1 MAHRLVVLLL
11 LCIPSTAYTL
21 GLGDLQKRSQLNERL
36 YATVPIINAKGE
48 ELDALTVK
56 LADVERFRRAGLE
69 RPAFL
74 SQLRF
79 EVVETRDGPDYIK
92 ITSTEPIRE
101 PFINFLIEVNWSKG
115 RLFREY
121 AALLDPPAYK
131 GRSSLPPARPATA
144 RREPPRGAIVRDK
157 SSTAPPWRPEPRAAR
172 LAAGRTGAGAGGT
185 YGPTVSGD
193 TLWEIALSVRTDPS
207 LSVQQIMFALLHA
220 NPNAFFLDNNI
231 NALKR
236 GVVLQ
241 LPEPG
246 DNARRSQ
253 REAMQLVSKHSALW
267 EQYRQRVAASAQPQ
281 PAGEVSS
288 SGTAGASA
296 VAAGP
301 AEDEAQLKLLAA
313 AGGAS
318 PQSLA
323 PGNVDKGLSIAQ
335 ETVAS
340 QKQEIGELSSKLT
353 EADEIIKLLR
363 KQIEIKDADLAT
375 LQAKAA
381 AGAPA
386 VRETATPSD
395 RATPETAAPPVSAG
409 ASSETSVGGSGTT
422 PEVTEPS
429 ASATPDAAAP
439 SQPPSQALPAAP
451 GPPPD
456 AESSAL
462 PESSSPPAIPTV
474 TTEPESEVAAP
485 LPPPMPE
492 APAPPDGGG
501 LTDKLLGGNL
511 GLIGGVAALVVI
523 VVGAAMVL
531 KKRGTP
537 DDFGRPV
544 AEDFEPVGAR
554 PASPEDSGTFRMR
567 QSPAGA
573 ATQDGQSAASA
584 ASEVIAESNIEDP
597 LSDLDVY
604 LTYERFEEAER
615 LVNQAIAADPNQ
627 LDYKLKLLEVYH
639 ASGNKAAFATSAKG
653 LRDATGGRGTLWER
667 ATAMW
672 QALSPD
678 QPLLADEPAA
688 AYVDVEESEFMDIG
702 VAEQP
707 RGPGDTVAA
716 AITSTADPSV
726 RADFDLGISKWLDAA
741 PAGTGIDGSSGA
753 AASNTEII
761 DVTSPSAQDTEATE
775 FIDITAPEEGAE
787 SVEDTVR
794 VAKFTEDFADEMT
807 QPISPVVVDITS
819 PGETGPEATH
829 ELPGERTLSSW
840 LTEPPAK
847 IDAPKRSP
855 MDDTLANFDTR
866 TAAVDG
872 DGGIEFDLSDFPFE
886 NIEEIKPVISG
897 DANLTLDAEPSTP
910 PEKDADPLDLMD
922 LSAEFGLSP
931 EDTSDL
937 YKAINKAEAEQ
948 SGIEDEADTTADVD
962 VKLNLA
968 KAYIELGDA
977 EGARSILEEVVQH
990 GAEEQRQEATQL
1002 LQQLG

>member
-11 LCIPSTAYTL
+11 FCIPSTAYTL
-21 GLGDLQKRSQLNERL
+21 SLGDLQKRSQLNERF
-36 YATVPIINAKGE
+36 YATVPIMNAKAE
-48 ELDALTVK
+48 ELDGLTVK
-56 LADVERFRRAGLE
+56 LADVERFKRAGLE

-131 GRSSLPPARPATA
+131 GRISLPPTRPATA

-157 SSTAPPWRPEPRAAR
+157 STTPPWRPERRAA
-172 LAAGRTGAGAGGT
+172 AGGPGGS
-185 YGPTVSGD
+185 YGPTVRGD

-207 LSVQQIMFALLHA
+207 TSVQQIMFALLHA

-236 GVVLQ
+236 GAVLK

-246 DNARRSQ
+246 DSARMSQ
-253 REAMQLVSKHSALW
+253 REAMQLVSKHSVLW
-267 EQYRQRVAASAQPQ
+267 EQYRQRVAASARPQ
-281 PAGEVSS
+281 PTGEVSS
-288 SGTAGASA
+288 AGAAGAPA

-313 AGGAS
+313 AGGAAQ
-318 PQSLA
+318 PSLA
-323 PGNVDKGLSIAQ
+323 PGNVDKSLAIAQ

-340 QKQEIGELSSKLT
+340 QKQEIGELNSKLT

-363 KQIEIKDADLAT
+363 KQIEIKDADLAR

-381 AGAPA
+381 GAP
-386 VRETATPSD
+386 V
-395 RATPETAAPPVSAG
+395 TPETA
-409 ASSETSVGGSGTT
+409 
-422 PEVTEPS
+422 EPS
-429 ASATPDAAAP
+429 ASAIPEAAAP
-439 SQPPSQALPAAP
+439 SQLPSQESPPAALEP
-451 GPPPD
+451 GPAPG
-456 AESSAL
+456 AESSAPPEASL
-462 PESSSPPAIPTV
+462 PPSIPTE

-501 LTDKLLGGNL
+501 LTDNLPGGNL

-523 VVGAAMVL
+523 VVGAALAL

-537 DDFGRPV
+537 DDLSRPV
-544 AEDFEPVGAR
+544 AEDFEPVGR

-567 QSPAGA
+567 QSPA
-573 ATQDGQSAASA
+573 ATSESESAASA

-615 LVNQAIAADPNQ
+615 LVNQAIAADPDQ
-627 LDYKLKLLEVYH
+627 PDYKLRLLEVYH
-639 ASGNKAAFATSAKG
+639 ASGNKAAFATSAKE
-653 LRDATGGRGTLWER
+653 LRDATGGQGSLWER
-667 ATAMW
+667 ARAMW

-688 AYVDVEESEFMDIG
+688 ASVDVEESEFMDIG

-707 RGPGDTVAA
+707 RGRPGDTVAA
-716 AITSTADPSV
+716 AITTTAEPSV
-726 RADFDLGISKWLDAA
+726 KADFDLGITKWLDAA
-741 PAGTGIDGSSGA
+741 PAGTGIDGSAGA
-753 AASNTEII
+753 AASNAAII
-761 DVTSPSAQDTEATE
+761 DVTSRSAQDTEASE
-775 FIDITAPEEGAE
+775 FIDITAPEGGAK
-787 SVEDTVR
+787 SLGDTTVR
-794 VAKFTEDFADEMT
+794 VAKLAEDFSDEMT
-807 QPISPVVVDITS
+807 RPMSPVVVDITS
-819 PGETGPEATH
+819 PRETGPEAAH

-840 LTEPPAK
+840 LTEPPTK
-847 IDAPKRSP
+847 IDTPKRSP
-855 MDDTLANFDTR
+855 MDDALANFDPR
-866 TAAVDG
+866 IATADG
-872 DGGIEFDLSDFPFE
+872 DDGIEFDLSDFPFE
-886 NIEEIKPVISG
+886 KIEEVKPAIFG
-897 DANLTLDAEPSTP
+897 KANMTLDAKPSEP
-910 PEKDADPLDLMD
+910 PEKDADPLDIMD

-948 SGIEDEADTTADVD
+948 SGIEDEADTTGDVD

-977 EGARSILEEVVQH
+977 DGARSILEEVVQH

>member
-1 MAHRLVVLLL
+1 MAHRLVFLLL

-21 GLGDLQKRSQLNERL
+21 GLGDLQKRSQLNERF
-36 YATVPIINAKGE
+36 YATVPIINAKAE
-48 ELDALTVK
+48 ELDGLTVK
-56 LADVERFRRAGLE
+56 LADVERFKRAGLE

-131 GRSSLPPARPATA
+131 GRSSLAPARPATA

-157 SSTAPPWRPEPRAAR
+157 SAAPPWRPEQRAAR
-172 LAAGRTGAGAGGT
+172 LGAGRARLGAGGS

-193 TLWEIALSVRTDPS
+193 TLWEIAISVRTDPS
-207 LSVQQIMFALLHA
+207 ASVQQIMFALLHA
-220 NPNAFFLDNNI
+220 NPDAFFLDNNI

-236 GVVLQ
+236 GAVLN

-246 DNARRSQ
+246 DSARMSQ
-253 REAMQLVSKHSALW
+253 RKAMQLVSKHSALW
-267 EQYRQRVAASAQPQ
+267 EQYRQRVAASARPQ
-281 PAGEVSS
+281 PTGEVSS
-288 SGTAGASA
+288 AGAAGARA
-296 VAAGP
+296 VAASG

-313 AGGAS
+313 AGSAS
-318 PQSLA
+318 PQLPQSLA
-323 PGNVDKGLSIAQ
+323 PGNVDKGLAIAQ

-340 QKQEIGELSSKLT
+340 QKQEIEELNSKLT

-363 KQIEIKDADLAT
+363 KQIEIKDADLAA

-381 AGAPA
+381 GVPA
-386 VRETATPSD
+386 VTGTATPSG

-409 ASSETSVGGSGTT
+409 ASPETGGLGTT

-429 ASATPDAAAP
+429 ASATPGTAAP
-439 SQPPSQALPAAP
+439 SQPPSQETPLAAPDP

-456 AESSAL
+456 AESSAP
-462 PESSSPPAIPTV
+462 PESSLPPAV
-474 TTEPESEVAAP
+474 TTESESEAAAP
-485 LPPPMPE
+485 LPPPTPE

-501 LTDKLLGGNL
+501 LTDRLLGGNL
-511 GLIGGVAALVVI
+511 GLIGVAALVVVS
-523 VVGAAMVL
+523 VVGAAMAL

-537 DDFGRPV
+537 DDFARPV
-544 AEDFEPVGAR
+544 AEDFEPLGVRSAR
-554 PASPEDSGTFRMR
+554 QEDSGTIRMR
-567 QSPAGA
+567 QSPA
-573 ATQDGQSAASA
+573 ATSESESA

-615 LVNQAIAADPNQ
+615 LVNQAIAADPDQ
-627 LDYKLKLLEVYH
+627 PDYKLKLLEVYH
-639 ASGNKAAFATSAKG
+639 ASGNKAAFATSAKE
-653 LRDATGGRGTLWER
+653 LRDATGGQGTLWER

-688 AYVDVEESEFMDIG
+688 ASVDVEESEFMDIG
-702 VAEQP
+702 AAEQP
-707 RGPGDTVAA
+707 RGGPAGTVAA
-716 AITSTADPSV
+716 AITTTAEPRV
-726 RADFDLGISKWLDAA
+726 TATFDLGMTRWLDAA
-741 PAGTGIDGSSGA
+741 PAGTGVDGSAGA
-753 AASNTEII
+753 PASELI
-761 DVTSPSAQDTEATE
+761 DVTSPSAQDTEGT
-775 FIDITAPEEGAE
+775 DITAPEGGSE
-787 SVEDTVR
+787 SVDDTVR
-794 VAKFTEDFADEMT
+794 VGKLADDFSDEMT
-807 QPISPVVVDITS
+807 RPMSPVVVDITS

-855 MDDTLANFDTR
+855 VDDTLASFDTR
-866 TAAVDG
+866 TAAGDG

-886 NIEEIKPVISG
+886 KIDEIKPVI
-897 DANLTLDAEPSTP
+897 DAESSAP
-910 PEKDADPLDLMD
+910 PEKDADPLDIMD

>member
-1 MAHRLVVLLL
+1 MAHRFVVLLL
-11 LCIPSTAYTL
+11 LLYIPSTAYAL
-21 GLGDLQKRSQLNERL
+21 GLGDLRKRSQLNERF
-36 YATVPIINAKGE
+36 YATVPIINAKAE
-48 ELDALTVK
+48 ELQGLTVK

-79 EVVETRDGPDYIK
+79 EVVQTRDGPDYIK

-157 SSTAPPWRPEPRAAR
+157 SATPPWRPEQRAAR
-172 LAAGRTGAGAGGT
+172 LAAGRVGGS

-220 NPNAFFLDNNI
+220 NPDAFFLDNNI

-236 GVVLQ
+236 GAVLQ
-241 LPEPG
+241 LPERG
-246 DNARRSQ
+246 DIARMSQ

-281 PAGEVSS
+281 PAGAVSS
-288 SGTAGASA
+288 SGAAGAPA

-313 AGGAS
+313 AGGGS

-323 PGNVDKGLSIAQ
+323 PGTADKGLSIAQ

-340 QKQEIGELSSKLT
+340 QKQEIVELNSKLT

-363 KQIEIKDADLAT
+363 KQIEIKDADLAA

-381 AGAPA
+381 GASA
-386 VRETATPSD
+386 ITATPSD
-395 RATPETAAPPVSAG
+395 RATPETTTPPVSAG
-409 ASSETSVGGSGTT
+409 ASPETSVGGSGTT
-422 PEVTEPS
+422 PKVTEPS
-429 ASATPDAAAP
+429 AGATPDAIAP
-439 SQPPSQALPAAP
+439 SQPPSQETLLAAP
-451 GPPPD
+451 ESGPPPD
-456 AESSAL
+456 TESSAL
-462 PESSSPPAIPTV
+462 PESSSSPAIPTEP
-474 TTEPESEVAAP
+474 TEPESEVAAP
-485 LPPPMPE
+485 LPPSTPE

-501 LTDKLLGGNL
+501 LTDNLLGGTL

-523 VVGAAMVL
+523 VVGAAMAL

-537 DDFGRPV
+537 DDVRRPV
-544 AEDFEPVGAR
+544 AEDFEPLGAR
-554 PASPEDSGTFRMR
+554 PASPEDSGTFTMPHA
-567 QSPAGA
+567 PAGPF
-573 ATQDGQSAASA
+573 TPDGQSAAS
-584 ASEVIAESNIEDP
+584 EVVAESNIEDP

-604 LTYERFEEAER
+604 LTYERFGEAER

-627 LDYKLKLLEVYH
+627 PDYKLKLLEVYH
-639 ASGNKAAFATSAKG
+639 ASGNKTAFAKSAKE
-653 LRDATGGRGTLWER
+653 LRDATGGQGRLWER

-688 AYVDVEESEFMDIG
+688 ASVDVEEFMDIG

-707 RGPGDTVAA
+707 RGGPGDTAA
-716 AITSTADPSV
+716 VTITTTAEPSV
-726 RADFDLGISKWLDAA
+726 TADFDLGITKWLDAA
-741 PAGTGIDGSSGA
+741 PAGTSIDGSAGA
-753 AASNTEII
+753 EASNAEII

-775 FIDITAPEEGAE
+775 FIDITAAEGSAE
-787 SVEDTVR
+787 SAGDTTVR
-794 VAKFTEDFADEMT
+794 VAPVTDDFADEMT
-807 QPISPVVVDITS
+807 RPMSPVVVDITS

-840 LTEPPAK
+840 LKEPLAK

-855 MDDTLANFDTR
+855 MEDTLANFDTR
-866 TAAVDG
+866 IATVDR
-872 DGGIEFDLSDFPFE
+872 DDGIEFDLSDFPFE
-886 NIEEIKPVISG
+886 KIEEVKPVISG
-897 DANLTLDAEPSTP
+897 QTNLTLDAEPSAP
-910 PEKDADPLDLMD
+910 PEKDTDPLDIMD

-937 YKAINKAEAEQ
+937 YKTINKAEAEQ
-948 SGIEDEADTTADVD
+948 SGTEDEADMTADVD

-990 GAEEQRQEATQL
+990 GAEDQRQEATQL

>member
-21 GLGDLQKRSQLNERL
+21 GLGDLQKRSQLNERF

-48 ELDALTVK
+48 ELDTLTVK

-69 RPAFL
+69 RPASL

-79 EVVETRDGPDYIK
+79 EVVQTRDGPDYIK

-131 GRSSLPPARPATA
+131 GRSSLPPTRPATD
-144 RREPPRGAIVRDK
+144 REPPRGAIVRDK
-157 SSTAPPWRPEPRAAR
+157 STTPPWRPERRAA
-172 LAAGRTGAGAGGT
+172 GGAGGS

-220 NPNAFFLDNNI
+220 NPDAFFLDNNI

-241 LPEPG
+241 LPERG
-246 DNARRSQ
+246 DNARMSQ

-288 SGTAGASA
+288 SGAAGAPA

-301 AEDEAQLKLLAA
+301 AADEAQLKLLAA
-313 AGGAS
+313 TGGAS
-318 PQSLA
+318 PDSLA

-363 KQIEIKDADLAT
+363 KQIEIKDADLAA
-375 LQAKAA
+375 LQAKVAGAA
-381 AGAPA
+381 AET
-386 VRETATPSD
+386 ETATPSD
-395 RATPETAAPPVSAG
+395 RATPETVAPPVSAG
-409 ASSETSVGGSGTT
+409 ASPETSVGGSGTT

-429 ASATPDAAAP
+429 ASATPDATAP
-439 SQPPSQALPAAP
+439 SQPPTQK
-451 GPPPD
+451 
-456 AESSAL
+456 
-462 PESSSPPAIPTV
+462 T
-474 TTEPESEVAAP
+474 PESEVAAP
-485 LPPPMPE
+485 LPPPASE

-501 LTDKLLGGNL
+501 LTDNLLGGNL

-523 VVGAAMVL
+523 VVGVAMLL
-531 KKRGTP
+531 KKRGTS
-537 DDFGRPV
+537 DDSDRPV
-544 AEDFEPVGAR
+544 AEDFEPVGLL
-554 PASPEDSGTFRMR
+554 PASPEDSGGGTFRMR
-567 QSPAGA
+567 QSPAEN
-573 ATQDGQSAASA
+573 QSPASP

-615 LVNQAIAADPNQ
+615 LVNQAIATDPNQ

-639 ASGNKAAFATSAKG
+639 ASGNKAAFATSAKE
-653 LRDATGGRGTLWER
+653 LRDATGGQGSLWER

-688 AYVDVEESEFMDIG
+688 ASVDVEESEFVDIG

-707 RGPGDTVAA
+707 RSGPGDTVAD
-716 AITSTADPSV
+716 IGVTKQPRSGTG
-726 RADFDLGISKWLDAA
+726 FDLGITRWLDAA
-741 PAGTGIDGSSGA
+741 PAGTGIDGSAVA
-753 AASNTEII
+753 AASNSEII

-775 FIDITAPEEGAE
+775 FIDITAPEGGAE

-794 VAKFTEDFADEMT
+794 VAKLTEDVSDEMT
-807 QPISPVVVDITS
+807 RPISPVVVDITS

-840 LTEPPAK
+840 LTEPAAK

-872 DGGIEFDLSDFPFE
+872 DDGIEFDLSDFPFE
-886 NIEEIKPVISG
+886 KIEEIKPVISG
-897 DANLTLDAEPSTP
+897 KTNLTLDAEPSAP
-910 PEKDADPLDLMD
+910 PEKDADPLDIMD

-937 YKAINKAEAEQ
+937 YKAINKAETEHERH
-948 SGIEDEADTTADVD
+948 SG
-962 VKLNLA
+962 
-968 KAYIELGDA
+968 
-977 EGARSILEEVVQH
+977 
-990 GAEEQRQEATQL
+990 
-1002 LQQLG
+1002 

>member
-21 GLGDLQKRSQLNERL
+21 GLGDLQKRSQLNEPF
-36 YATVPIINAKGE
+36 YATVPIMDAKGE
-48 ELDALTVK
+48 ELDTLTVK

-131 GRSSLPPARPATA
+131 GRSSLPPARPAG
-144 RREPPRGAIVRDK
+144 REPPRGAIVRDK
-157 SSTAPPWRPEPRAAR
+157 STAPQWRQR
-172 LAAGRTGAGAGGT
+172 AAGRTGEGAGGS

-207 LSVQQIMFALLHA
+207 DSVQQIMFALLHA

-236 GVVLQ
+236 GAVLK

-246 DNARRSQ
+246 DSVRISQ

-281 PAGEVSS
+281 PAGDVSS
-288 SGTAGASA
+288 SGAAGAPA

-301 AEDEAQLKLLAA
+301 GEDEAQLKLLAA
-313 AGGAS
+313 TGGAS
-318 PQSLA
+318 PPSLA
-323 PGNVDKGLSIAQ
+323 PGNVDKSLAIAQ

-340 QKQEIGELSSKLT
+340 QKQEIGELNSKLT

-363 KQIEIKDADLAT
+363 KQIEIKDADLAA

-381 AGAPA
+381 GAP
-386 VRETATPSD
+386 VTPETATPSD
-395 RATPETAAPPVSAG
+395 RVAPAIPAPPASAG
-409 ASSETSVGGSGTT
+409 ASPETGGSGT
-422 PEVTEPS
+422 PPDVTEPS
-429 ASATPDAAAP
+429 ASATPDATAP
-439 SQPPSQALPAAP
+439 LQPPSQETPLAVPEP
-451 GPPPD
+451 GPASD

-462 PESSSPPAIPTV
+462 PESSSPPAIPKE

-485 LPPPMPE
+485 LPPPVPE

-501 LTDKLLGGNL
+501 LIDNLLGENL
-511 GLIGGVAALVVI
+511 GLIGGVALLVVI

-537 DDFGRPV
+537 EDFDRPV
-544 AEDFEPVGAR
+544 AEDSEPAGVR
-554 PASPEDSGTFRMR
+554 PASIDSGTFRMQ
-567 QSPAGA
+567 QSPAES
-573 ATQDGQSAASA
+573 QSA

-639 ASGNKAAFATSAKG
+639 ASGNKMAFATSAKE
-653 LRDATGGRGTLWER
+653 LRDATGGRGKLWER

-678 QPLLADEPAA
+678 QPLLSDEPAA
-688 AYVDVEESEFMDIG
+688 AYVDVEESEYIDIG
-702 VAEQP
+702 VAGKP
-707 RGPGDTVAA
+707 RGPGGTVAA
-716 AITSTADPSV
+716 ANTPTAEPSV
-726 RADFDLGISKWLDAA
+726 MADFDLGITKWLDTA
-741 PAGTGIDGSSGA
+741 PARTGTDGSAGA
-753 AASNTEII
+753 AASNTDII
-761 DVTSPSAQDTEATE
+761 DVTSPSVKDTEATE
-775 FIDITAPEEGAE
+775 FIDITAPEGGTE
-787 SVEDTVR
+787 SVDDTVR
-794 VAKFTEDFADEMT
+794 VAKLTEDFSDEIT
-807 QPISPVVVDITS
+807 RPISPVVVDIS
-819 PGETGPEATH
+819 SSGETGPEATH

-840 LTEPPAK
+840 LTEPPTK

-855 MDDTLANFDTR
+855 MDDALANFDPR
-866 TAAVDG
+866 IATADG
-872 DGGIEFDLSDFPFE
+872 DDGIEFDLSDFPFE
-886 NIEEIKPVISG
+886 KIEEVKP
-897 DANLTLDAEPSTP
+897 AMDAEPSAR
-910 PEKDADPLDLMD
+910 PEKDADPLDIMD

-931 EDTSDL
+931 EGTSDL

-948 SGIEDEADTTADVD
+948 SGIEDEADTTGDVD

>member
-11 LCIPSTAYTL
+11 LCLPSTAYTL
-21 GLGDLQKRSQLNERL
+21 GLGDLQKRSHLNERF
-36 YATVPIINAKGE
+36 YATVPIINAKAE
-48 ELDALTVK
+48 ELDGLTVK

-131 GRSSLPPARPATA
+131 GPSSLPPTKPATA
-144 RREPPRGAIVRDK
+144 RRETPRGAIVRDK
-157 SSTAPPWRPEPRAAR
+157 STTPPWRPEQRAAR
-172 LAAGRTGAGAGGT
+172 RAGLGAGGS

-220 NPNAFFLDNNI
+220 NPDAFFLDNNI

-236 GVVLQ
+236 GAVLQ
-241 LPEPG
+241 LPERG
-246 DNARRSQ
+246 DIARMSQ
-253 REAMQLVSKHSALW
+253 REAMALVSKHSALW

-288 SGTAGASA
+288 SGAAGTPA

-301 AEDEAQLKLLAA
+301 AKDEAQLKLLAA
-313 AGGAS
+313 AGGGAS
-318 PQSLA
+318 PQSLT
-323 PGNVDKGLSIAQ
+323 PGNVDKGIAQ

-340 QKQEIGELSSKLT
+340 QKQEIIELNSKLT

-363 KQIEIKDADLAT
+363 KQIEIKDADLAA
-375 LQAKAA
+375 LQAKA

-386 VRETATPSD
+386 VPATATPSD
-395 RATPETAAPPVSAG
+395 SATPETAAPPVSAG
-409 ASSETSVGGSGTT
+409 ASPETSVGGPGTT

-429 ASATPDAAAP
+429 ATPEP
-439 SQPPSQALPAAP
+439 GQPPE
-451 GPPPD
+451 

-462 PESSSPPAIPTV
+462 PESSLPPAIPMGPA
-474 TTEPESEVAAP
+474 EPESEVAAP
-485 LPPPMPE
+485 LPPPTPE
-492 APAPPDGGG
+492 APAPLDGGG
-501 LTDKLLGGNL
+501 LTDDFLGGNL

-523 VVGAAMVL
+523 VVGAAMAF

-554 PASPEDSGTFRMR
+554 PSSPEDSGTFRMR
-567 QSPAGA
+567 QSPADA
-573 ATQDGQSAASA
+573 FTQDGQSTASP

-615 LVNQAIAADPNQ
+615 LVNQAIAAEPNEP
-627 LDYKLKLLEVYH
+627 DYKLKLLEVYH
-639 ASGNKAAFATSAKG
+639 ASGNKAAFAKSAKE
-653 LRDATGGRGTLWER
+653 LRDATGGKGRLWER

-688 AYVDVEESEFMDIG
+688 ASVDVEESEFMDIG

-707 RGPGDTVAA
+707 RSGSGDTVAA
-716 AITSTADPSV
+716 AITPSAEPSV
-726 RADFDLGISKWLDAA
+726 QANFDLGITKWLDAA
-741 PAGTGIDGSSGA
+741 PGGTGIDGSAGA
-753 AASNTEII
+753 AATNAEII

-775 FIDITAPEEGAE
+775 FIDITAPEGGAA
-787 SVEDTVR
+787 SVADTVR
-794 VAKFTEDFADEMT
+794 VAKLTEDFSDEMT
-807 QPISPVVVDITS
+807 RPMSPVVVDITR

-829 ELPGERTLSSW
+829 ELAGERTLSSW
-840 LTEPPAK
+840 LKEPPAK

-855 MDDTLANFDTR
+855 MDDTLANFDARIAT
-866 TAAVDG
+866 VDG
-872 DGGIEFDLSDFPFE
+872 DDGIEFDLSDLPFE
-886 NIEEIKPVISG
+886 KIEEIKPVISG
-897 DANLTLDAEPSTP
+897 DANLTPDAARSTP
-910 PEKDADPLDLMD
+910 PEKDADPLDIMD

-937 YKAINKAEAEQ
+937 YKAINQAEADQ
-948 SGIEDEADTTADVD
+948 SGIEDEAGTMADVD

-968 KAYIELGDA
+968 RAYIELGDA

>member
-1 MAHRLVVLLL
+1 MAHRFVVLLL
-11 LCIPSTAYTL
+11 LLYIPSTAYAL
-21 GLGDLQKRSQLNERL
+21 GLGDLQKRSQLNERF
-36 YATVPIINAKGE
+36 YATVPIINAKVE
-48 ELDALTVK
+48 ELQGLTVK

-79 EVVETRDGPDYIK
+79 EVVQTRDGPDYIK

-131 GRSSLPPARPATA
+131 GRSSLPPARPATPQ
-144 RREPPRGAIVRDK
+144 REPPRGAIVRDK
-157 SSTAPPWRPEPRAAR
+157 STAAPWRSEQRAG
-172 LAAGRTGAGAGGT
+172 LGAGSS

-236 GVVLQ
+236 GAVLQ
-241 LPEPG
+241 LPERG
-246 DNARRSQ
+246 DIARMSQ

-281 PAGEVSS
+281 PAGAVSS
-288 SGTAGASA
+288 SGAAGAPA

-301 AEDEAQLKLLAA
+301 AQDEAQLKLLAA
-313 AGGAS
+313 AGGGS

-340 QKQEIGELSSKLT
+340 QKQEIVELNSKLT

-363 KQIEIKDADLAT
+363 KQIEIKDADLAA

-381 AGAPA
+381 DASA
-386 VRETATPSD
+386 VTETATPSD
-395 RATPETAAPPVSAG
+395 RATPQTTTPPVSAG
-409 ASSETSVGGSGTT
+409 AGPETSVGGSGTT
-422 PEVTEPS
+422 PKVTEPS
-429 ASATPDAAAP
+429 AGAALDATAP
-439 SQPPSQALPAAP
+439 SRPPSQETPLAAPEP
-451 GPPPD
+451 GPPAD
-456 AESSAL
+456 TESSAL
-462 PESSSPPAIPTV
+462 PESSSPPAIPTEP
-474 TTEPESEVAAP
+474 TEPESEVAAP
-485 LPPPMPE
+485 LPPSTPE

-501 LTDKLLGGNL
+501 LTDNLLGGSL

-523 VVGAAMVL
+523 VVGAALVL

-537 DDFGRPV
+537 DDVGRPV
-544 AEDFEPVGAR
+544 AEDFEPLGAR

-567 QSPAGA
+567 HAPAGPF
-573 ATQDGQSAASA
+573 TQDGQSAAS
-584 ASEVIAESNIEDP
+584 EVVAESNIEDP

-627 LDYKLKLLEVYH
+627 PDYKLKLLEVYH
-639 ASGNKAAFATSAKG
+639 ASGNKAAFAKSAKE
-653 LRDATGGRGTLWER
+653 LRDATGGQGSLWER

-688 AYVDVEESEFMDIG
+688 ASVDVEESEFMDIG

-707 RGPGDTVAA
+707 RGGPGDTAAA
-716 AITSTADPSV
+716 AIIKTAEPSV
-726 RADFDLGISKWLDAA
+726 TADFDLGITKWLDAA
-741 PAGTGIDGSSGA
+741 PAGTGIDGSAGA
-753 AASNTEII
+753 EASNAEII

-775 FIDITAPEEGAE
+775 FIDITAPEGSAE
-787 SVEDTVR
+787 SPGGTTVR
-794 VAKFTEDFADEMT
+794 VAQVTEDFSDEMT
-807 QPISPVVVDITS
+807 RPMSPVVVDITS
-819 PGETGPEATH
+819 PGETEAEATH

-847 IDAPKRSP
+847 IDTPKRSP

-866 TAAVDG
+866 IATVDG
-872 DGGIEFDLSDFPFE
+872 DDGIEFDLSDFPFE
-886 NIEEIKPVISG
+886 KIEEVKPVISG
-897 DANLTLDAEPSTP
+897 KTNLTLEAEPSAPT
-910 PEKDADPLDLMD
+910 EKDTDPLDIMD

-948 SGIEDEADTTADVD
+948 SGTEDEADMTADVD

-990 GAEEQRQEATQL
+990 GAEDQRQEATQL

>member
-21 GLGDLQKRSQLNERL
+21 GLGDLQKRSQLNERF
-36 YATVPIINAKGE
+36 YATVPIINAKAE

-69 RPAFL
+69 RPASL

-131 GRSSLPPARPATA
+131 GRSSLPPTRPATA

-157 SSTAPPWRPEPRAAR
+157 STTPPWRTERRAA
-172 LAAGRTGAGAGGT
+172 GGAGDS

-193 TLWEIALSVRTDPS
+193 TLWEIAVSVRTDPS
-207 LSVQQIMFALLHA
+207 ASVQQIMFALLRA
-220 NPNAFFLDNNI
+220 NPDAFFLDNNM

-236 GVVLQ
+236 GAVLQ

-246 DNARRSQ
+246 DSARMSQ
-253 REAMQLVSKHSALW
+253 REAMQVVSKHSALW
-267 EQYRQRVAASAQPQ
+267 ERYRQRVAASAQPQ

-288 SGTAGASA
+288 AGAA
-296 VAAGP
+296 GAPAAAAGP
-301 AEDEAQLKLLAA
+301 TADEAQLKLLAA
-313 AGGAS
+313 EAGA
-318 PQSLA
+318 PSLA
-323 PGNVDKGLSIAQ
+323 PGNVDKGLAIAQ
-335 ETVAS
+335 ETMAS
-340 QKQEIGELSSKLT
+340 QKQEIGELNSKLT

-363 KQIEIKDADLAT
+363 KQIEIKDADLAA

-381 AGAPA
+381 GAP
-386 VRETATPSD
+386 VTPETATPSD
-395 RATPETAAPPVSAG
+395 RAAPETAAPPPANAG
-409 ASSETSVGGSGTT
+409 ASPETSAGGSGTT

-439 SQPPSQALPAAP
+439 SQPTSEETPPAA
-451 GPPPD
+451 PPD
-456 AESSAL
+456 AESSAP
-462 PESSSPPAIPTV
+462 PESSLPPAIPTE
-474 TTEPESEVAAP
+474 TTKPESEVAAP
-485 LPPPMPE
+485 LPPPTPE
-492 APAPPDGGG
+492 APATPDGGG
-501 LTDKLLGGNL
+501 LTDNLLGGNL

-523 VVGAAMVL
+523 VIGVAMVL
-531 KKRGTP
+531 KKRGTS
-537 DDFGRPV
+537 DDSDRPV
-544 AEDFEPVGAR
+544 AEDFEPVGLL
-554 PASPEDSGTFRMR
+554 PASPEDSGGGTFRMR
-567 QSPAGA
+567 QAPASA
-573 ATQDGQSAASA
+573 AAQDGQSAASP

-639 ASGNKAAFATSAKG
+639 ASGNKAAFATSAKE
-653 LRDATGGRGTLWER
+653 LRDATVGQGSLWER

-688 AYVDVEESEFMDIG
+688 ASVDVEESEFMDIG

-707 RGPGDTVAA
+707 RRPGDTVAD
-716 AITSTADPSV
+716 IGVTEQPRSGTG
-726 RADFDLGISKWLDAA
+726 FDLGITRWLDAA
-741 PAGTGIDGSSGA
+741 PTGTGIDGSAVA
-753 AASNTEII
+753 AASNSEII
-761 DVTSPSAQDTEATE
+761 DVTSPSAQDREATE
-775 FIDITAPEEGAE
+775 FIDITAPEGGAE

-794 VAKFTEDFADEMT
+794 VVKLTEDVSDEMT
-807 QPISPVVVDITS
+807 RPISPVVVDITS
-819 PGETGPEATH
+819 PGETEPEATH

-840 LTEPPAK
+840 LKEPPAK
-847 IDAPKRSP
+847 KDAPKRSP

-872 DGGIEFDLSDFPFE
+872 DDGIEFDLSDFPFE
-886 NIEEIKPVISG
+886 KIEEIKPVISG
-897 DANLTLDAEPSTP
+897 KTNLTLDAEPSAP
-910 PEKDADPLDLMD
+910 PEKDADPLDIMD

-937 YKAINKAEAEQ
+937 YKAINKAETEQ

-990 GAEEQRQEATQL
+990 GVEEQRQEATQL

>member
-1 MAHRLVVLLL
+1 MAHRLVFLLL

-21 GLGDLQKRSQLNERL
+21 GLGDLQKRSQLNERF
-36 YATVPIINAKGE
+36 YATVPIINAKAE

-56 LADVERFRRAGLE
+56 LADVARFRRAGLE

-131 GRSSLPPARPATA
+131 GRSSLAPTRPETA

-157 SSTAPPWRPEPRAAR
+157 STTPPWRPEQRAAR
-172 LAAGRTGAGAGGT
+172 LAAERAGLGAGGS

-207 LSVQQIMFALLHA
+207 LSVQQIMSALLHA

-236 GVVLQ
+236 GAVLR
-241 LPEPG
+241 LPARG
-246 DNARRSQ
+246 DSARMSQ
-253 REAMQLVSKHSALW
+253 REAMQLVSRHSALW
-267 EQYRQRVAASAQPQ
+267 EQYRQRVAATAQPQ

-288 SGTAGASA
+288 SGAAGTPA

-313 AGGAS
+313 TGGAA

-323 PGNVDKGLSIAQ
+323 PGNVVQGLSIAQ

-340 QKQEIGELSSKLT
+340 QKQEIVELNSKLT

-363 KQIEIKDADLAT
+363 KQIEIKDADLAA

-381 AGAPA
+381 GAA
-386 VRETATPSD
+386 VAPETATPSD
-395 RATPETAAPPVSAG
+395 RATPETAAAPPVSAG
-409 ASSETSVGGSGTT
+409 ASPETSVGESGTT
-422 PEVTEPS
+422 PKVTEPS
-429 ASATPDAAAP
+429 PSATPDATAP
-439 SQPPSQALPAAP
+439 SQPPSQETPVAEP
-451 GPPPD
+451 GPALG

-462 PESSSPPAIPTV
+462 PESSLPPPIPRE

-485 LPPPMPE
+485 LPPPTPD

-501 LTDKLLGGNL
+501 LTDILPEGNL

-523 VVGAAMVL
+523 VVGAAMVF
-531 KKRGTP
+531 KKRGAS
-537 DDFGRPV
+537 DGQPV
-544 AEDFEPVGAR
+544 AEDFEPVGVR

-567 QSPAGA
+567 QAPAGA
-573 ATQDGQSAASA
+573 FTQDGQSAASP
-584 ASEVIAESNIEDP
+584 ASDVIAENIEDP

-627 LDYKLKLLEVYH
+627 PAYKLKLLEVYH
-639 ASGNKAAFATSAKG
+639 ASGKKAAFAKSAKE
-653 LRDATGGRGTLWER
+653 LRDATGGQGRLWER

-672 QALSPD
+672 QALSPN

-688 AYVDVEESEFMDIG
+688 ASVDVEESEFMDIG
-702 VAEQP
+702 VTEQP
-707 RGPGDTVAA
+707 RRGPGDTVASA
-716 AITSTADPSV
+716 STTTAEPSV
-726 RADFDLGISKWLDAA
+726 RTDFDLGITKWLDAA
-741 PAGTGIDGSSGA
+741 PTGTGVDGSAGA
-753 AASNTEII
+753 AESNTEII
-761 DVTSPSAQDTEATE
+761 DVTSPSAQDTEAPE
-775 FIDITAPEEGAE
+775 FIDITAPEVGAK
-787 SVEDTVR
+787 SPGDTTVR
-794 VAKFTEDFADEMT
+794 VAKLAGDFSDEMT
-807 QPISPVVVDITS
+807 RPMSPVVVDIT
-819 PGETGPEATH
+819 GETGPEATH

-840 LTEPPAK
+840 LKDPPAK
-847 IDAPKRSP
+847 IDAPRRSP

-872 DGGIEFDLSDFPFE
+872 DDGIEFDLSDFPFE
-886 NIEEIKPVISG
+886 KIEEDKPVISG
-897 DANLTLDAEPSTP
+897 ETNVTLDAEPSAP
-910 PEKDADPLDLMD
+910 PGKDADPLDIMD

-948 SGIEDEADTTADVD
+948 SGTEDEADTTADVD

-1002 LQQLG
+1002 LQQVG

>member
-21 GLGDLQKRSQLNERL
+21 GLGDLQKRSQLNERF
-36 YATVPIINAKGE
+36 YATVPIMNAKAE

-79 EVVETRDGPDYIK
+79 EVVETRDGPDSIK
-92 ITSTEPIRE
+92 ITSTGPIRE

-131 GRSSLPPARPATA
+131 GRSSLPPTRPATA
-144 RREPPRGAIVRDK
+144 GREPPRGAIVRDK
-157 SSTAPPWRPEPRAAR
+157 SATPPWRPEQRAAR
-172 LAAGRTGAGAGGT
+172 LAAGRAGLGAGGS

-207 LSVQQIMFALLHA
+207 LSVQQIMFALLRA
-220 NPNAFFLDNNI
+220 NPDAFFLDNNI

-236 GVVLQ
+236 GAVLQ
-241 LPEPG
+241 LHERG
-246 DNARRSQ
+246 DSARMSQ

-267 EQYRQRVAASAQPQ
+267 EQYRQRVAASVQPQ

-288 SGTAGASA
+288 SGTAGALA
-296 VAAGP
+296 VPAGP
-301 AEDEAQLKLLAA
+301 AEDEAELKLLAA

-318 PQSLA
+318 PSSLA
-323 PGNVDKGLSIAQ
+323 PGNVDRGLSIAQ

-363 KQIEIKDADLAT
+363 KQIEIKDADLAA
-375 LQAKAA
+375 LQAKA

-386 VRETATPSD
+386 VTETATPPD
-395 RATPETAAPPVSAG
+395 RATPETAAA
-409 ASSETSVGGSGTT
+409 
-422 PEVTEPS
+422 PE
-429 ASATPDAAAP
+429 
-439 SQPPSQALPAAP
+439 P
-451 GPPPD
+451 GPPPNT
-456 AESSAL
+456 ESSAL
-462 PESSSPPAIPTV
+462 PESSLPPAIPTV

-485 LPPPMPE
+485 LPPPTPE
-492 APAPPDGGG
+492 APAPPDGGA
-501 LTDKLLGGNL
+501 LTDNLLGGNL

-523 VVGAAMVL
+523 VVGAAMAF
-531 KKRGTP
+531 KKRGTS

-544 AEDFEPVGAR
+544 AEDFEPVGVR
-554 PASPEDSGTFRMR
+554 SASPEDSG
-567 QSPAGA
+567 
-573 ATQDGQSAASA
+573 
-584 ASEVIAESNIEDP
+584 
-597 LSDLDVY
+597 
-604 LTYERFEEAER
+604 
-615 LVNQAIAADPNQ
+615 
-627 LDYKLKLLEVYH
+627 
-639 ASGNKAAFATSAKG
+639 
-653 LRDATGGRGTLWER
+653 
-667 ATAMW
+667 TAMW

-678 QPLLADEPAA
+678 QPLLAGEPAA
-688 AYVDVEESEFMDIG
+688 ANVDVEESEFMDIG

-707 RGPGDTVAA
+707 RGPGDTFVA
-716 AITSTADPSV
+716 AITPAAEPSV
-726 RADFDLGISKWLDAA
+726 TADFDLGITKWLDAA
-741 PAGTGIDGSSGA
+741 PAGTGIDGSAGA
-753 AASNTEII
+753 AASNTDLI

-775 FIDITAPEEGAE
+775 FIDITAPEGEAE
-787 SVEDTVR
+787 SVEDSTVR
-794 VAKFTEDFADEMT
+794 VARLAEDFPDEMT
-807 QPISPVVVDITS
+807 RPIRPVVVDITS

-829 ELPGERTLSSW
+829 ERPGERTLSSW
-840 LTEPPAK
+840 LKEPPAK

-866 TAAVDG
+866 SAEADG

-897 DANLTLDAEPSTP
+897 ETNLNL
-910 PEKDADPLDLMD
+910 
-922 LSAEFGLSP
+922 
-931 EDTSDL
+931 
-937 YKAINKAEAEQ
+937 
-948 SGIEDEADTTADVD
+948 EDEADATADVD

-977 EGARSILEEVVQH
+977 EGARSILVEVVQH

-1002 LQQLG
+1002 LRQLG

>member
-21 GLGDLQKRSQLNERL
+21 GLGDLQKRSQLNERF

-48 ELDALTVK
+48 ELDTLTVK

-69 RPAFL
+69 RPASL

-79 EVVETRDGPDYIK
+79 EVVQTRDGPDYIK

-131 GRSSLPPARPATA
+131 GRSSSLPPTRPATG
-144 RREPPRGAIVRDK
+144 REPPRGAIVRDK
-157 SSTAPPWRPEPRAAR
+157 STTPPWKLERRAA
-172 LAAGRTGAGAGGT
+172 GGAGGN

-207 LSVQQIMFALLHA
+207 LSVQQVMFALLHA
-220 NPNAFFLDNNI
+220 NPDAFFLDNNI

-241 LPEPG
+241 LPERG
-246 DNARRSQ
+246 DNARMSQ

-288 SGTAGASA
+288 SGAAGAPA

-301 AEDEAQLKLLAA
+301 TADEAQLKLLAA
-313 AGGAS
+313 TGGAS
-318 PQSLA
+318 PDSLA

-363 KQIEIKDADLAT
+363 KQIEIKDADLAA
-375 LQAKAA
+375 LQAKVAGAA
-381 AGAPA
+381 AET
-386 VRETATPSD
+386 ETATQSD
-395 RATPETAAPPVSAG
+395 RSTPETVAPPVSAG
-409 ASSETSVGGSGTT
+409 ASPETSVGGSGTT

-429 ASATPDAAAP
+429 ASATPDATAP
-439 SQPPSQALPAAP
+439 SQPPTQKTPLVAPEP

-456 AESSAL
+456 AESTTL
-462 PESSSPPAIPTV
+462 PESSLPPAVPTV

-485 LPPPMPE
+485 LPPPASE

-501 LTDKLLGGNL
+501 LTDNLLGGNL

-523 VVGAAMVL
+523 VVGAAMAL

-537 DDFGRPV
+537 DDSDRPA
-544 AEDFEPVGAR
+544 AEDFEPVGLL
-554 PASPEDSGTFRMR
+554 PVSPEDSGTFRMR
-567 QSPAGA
+567 QSPAEN
-573 ATQDGQSAASA
+573 QSPASP

-639 ASGNKAAFATSAKG
+639 ASGNKAAFATSAKE
-653 LRDATGGRGTLWER
+653 LCDATGGQGSLWER

-688 AYVDVEESEFMDIG
+688 ASVDVEESEFMDIG

-707 RGPGDTVAA
+707 RRPGDTVAD
-716 AITSTADPSV
+716 IGVTKQPRSGTG
-726 RADFDLGISKWLDAA
+726 FDLGITRWLDAA
-741 PAGTGIDGSSGA
+741 PAGTGIDGSAVA
-753 AASNTEII
+753 AASNSEII
-761 DVTSPSAQDTEATE
+761 DVTSPSAQDREATE
-775 FIDITAPEEGAE
+775 FIDITAPEGGAE

-794 VAKFTEDFADEMT
+794 VAKLTEDVSDEMT
-807 QPISPVVVDITS
+807 RPISPVVVDITS

-840 LTEPPAK
+840 LKEPPAK
-847 IDAPKRSP
+847 KDAPKRSP

-872 DGGIEFDLSDFPFE
+872 DDGIEFDLSDFPFE
-886 NIEEIKPVISG
+886 KIEEIKPVISG
-897 DANLTLDAEPSTP
+897 KTNLTLDAEPSTP
-910 PEKDADPLDLMD
+910 PEKDADPLDIMD

-937 YKAINKAEAEQ
+937 YKAINRAETEQ
-948 SGIEDEADTTADVD
+948 SGIVDEADTTADVD

-990 GAEEQRQEATQL
+990 GVEEQRQEATQL
-1002 LQQLG
+1002 LQQLA

>member
-21 GLGDLQKRSQLNERL
+21 GLGDLQKRSQLNERF
-36 YATVPIINAKGE
+36 YATVPIINAKAE
-48 ELDALTVK
+48 ELDGLTVK

-79 EVVETRDGPDYIK
+79 EVVETRDGPDYLK

-131 GRSSLPPARPATA
+131 GRSSVPSMRRAT
-144 RREPPRGAIVRDK
+144 RGREPPRGAIVRDQG
-157 SSTAPPWRPEPRAAR
+157 TTPPWRPEQRAAR
-172 LAAGRTGAGAGGT
+172 LAAERAGLGAGGS

-236 GVVLQ
+236 GAVLQ
-241 LPEPG
+241 LPARG
-246 DNARRSQ
+246 DSARMSQ

-288 SGTAGASA
+288 SGAAGAPA
-296 VAAGP
+296 VAADP

-313 AGGAS
+313 AGGGAS

-323 PGNVDKGLSIAQ
+323 PGNVDKGLAIAQ

-340 QKQEIGELSSKLT
+340 QKQEIVELNSKLT

-363 KQIEIKDADLAT
+363 KQIEIKDADLAA

-381 AGAPA
+381 GAPLA
-386 VRETATPSD
+386 PETATPSD

-409 ASSETSVGGSGTT
+409 ASPETSVGGAGTT
-422 PEVTEPS
+422 PKVS
-429 ASATPDAAAP
+429 ASATPGATAP
-439 SQPPSQALPAAP
+439 AQPPSQETPVAALEPGPAP
-451 GPPPD
+451 G

-462 PESSSPPAIPTV
+462 AESSSLPPAIPAV
-474 TTEPESEVAAP
+474 PTEPESEVAAP
-485 LPPPMPE
+485 LPPPAPE

-501 LTDKLLGGNL
+501 LTDELPGGNL
-511 GLIGGVAALVVI
+511 GLIGGIAALVVI
-523 VVGAAMVL
+523 GVGMALAL

-537 DDFGRPV
+537 DDLGRPV
-544 AEDFEPVGAR
+544 AEDFEPVGVR

-567 QSPAGA
+567 QSPA
-573 ATQDGQSAASA
+573 DDQSAASD
-584 ASEVIAESNIEDP
+584 VIAESNIEDP

-627 LDYKLKLLEVYH
+627 PAYKLKLLEVYH
-639 ASGNKAAFATSAKG
+639 ASGNKAAFAKSAKE
-653 LRDATGGRGTLWER
+653 LRDATGGQGRLWER

-672 QALSPD
+672 QALSPN

-688 AYVDVEESEFMDIG
+688 ASVDVEESEFMDIG

-707 RGPGDTVAA
+707 RGGPGDTVAA
-716 AITSTADPSV
+716 AITTTAEPRV
-726 RADFDLGISKWLDAA
+726 TGDLGITKWLDAA
-741 PAGTGIDGSSGA
+741 PTGTGIDGPAGA
-753 AASNTEII
+753 AASNAEII

-775 FIDITAPEEGAE
+775 FIDITAPEGGTK
-787 SVEDTVR
+787 SLGDTTVR
-794 VAKFTEDFADEMT
+794 VAKLAEDSSDEMT
-807 QPISPVVVDITS
+807 RPMSPVVVDITS

-840 LTEPPAK
+840 LKEPPEK
-847 IDAPKRSP
+847 IVAPKRSP

-866 TAAVDG
+866 IATVDG
-872 DGGIEFDLSDFPFE
+872 DDGIEFDLSDFSFE
-886 NIEEIKPVISG
+886 KIDEVKPVISG
-897 DANLTLDAEPSTP
+897 DANLIRDADPSAP
-910 PEKDADPLDLMD
+910 PEKDADPLDIMD

-937 YKAINKAEAEQ
+937 YKSINQAEAEQ
-948 SGIEDEADTTADVD
+948 SGTEDEADTTADVD

-990 GAEEQRQEATQL
+990 GVEEQRQEATQL